1 MKAMND
7 SILTVD
13 DLHMHFRIEKRTVKA
28 VNGVSFRVRRGKTL
42 GLVGESGCGKSVTA
56 LSVMRLLPKMARIVD
71 GSMTF
76 HDAEGDV
83 DLRALQPFG
92 RPMRSLRGR
101 SIAMIFQDPMAS
113 LNPVHTIGRQIV
125 ENLQA
130 HERIPKAEARRRAVA
145 LLGQL
150 GIPMPESRFDDYPHQ
165 FSGGMK
171 QRAMIAMAMICH
183 PALLIADEP
192 TTALD
197 VTIQAQIL
205 ELMKGVQKELGTSIL
220 MITHNMG
227 IIADMA
233 DDVAVM
239 YMGRIVET
247 GTVEQVLGDA
257 LHPYTRALL
266 RSVPVP
272 GIGRDA
278 RLESIRG
285 STPDPFDLPAGC
297 AFAPRCDHAADRCA
311 AEPEAVDRGDG
322 HVVRCWMHRGKEC
335 R

>member
-28 VNGVSFRVRRGKTL
+28 VNGVSFRFRRGKTL